1 MAISEESFQDLVA
14 AVNTEIFQHLQRAW
28 KDQTIASYLNSIGLG
43 HLTPQEAAT
52 YWEDSCKDGKIIIL
66 GAPTIKEREI
76 MATLKSE
83 HIAKNRIEIH
93 LGYEELKN
101 FDFKKLRYN
110 NKYRLIL
117 VGAMPHSTSGKGDF
131 SSAIANMEQT
141 DGYPKLI
148 RLCSNEQLKITKT
161 NLRQAIHNE
170 IESGYLAA

>member
-1 MAISEESFQDLVA
+1 
-14 AVNTEIFQHLQRAW
+14 
-28 KDQTIASYLNSIGLG
+28 
-43 HLTPQEAAT
+43 
-52 YWEDSCKDGKIIIL
+52 
-66 GAPTIKEREI
+66 